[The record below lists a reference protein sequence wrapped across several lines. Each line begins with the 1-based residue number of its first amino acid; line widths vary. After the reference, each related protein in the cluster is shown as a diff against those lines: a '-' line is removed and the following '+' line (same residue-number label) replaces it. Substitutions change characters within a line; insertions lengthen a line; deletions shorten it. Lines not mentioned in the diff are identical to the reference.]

1 MVSEQITNIKD
12 FMNKLLIGTDFDIFH
27 VTDIHITTFNTFH
40 IDGHIMKDFYDKE
53 EYESL
58 GCPVISKWSD
68 LKPLCYQIIK
78 GHNTPLNFKIIFK
91 MPDSIVIDIIDK
103 NQLDIPYESING
115 FFLNIKYDNSSLSYV
130 TGTSLNI
137 FDPGR
142 EAEHAFDKFIFDF
155 VNTHFE

>member
-103 NQLDIPYESING
+103 NQLDIPYESITG

-142 EAEHAFDKFIFDF
+142 EAEHAFDKFISDF
-155 VNTHFE
+155 INTHFG

>member
-27 VTDIHITTFNTFH
+27 ATDIYITTFNTFH

-103 NQLDIPYESING
+103 NQLGIPYENITG

-142 EAEHAFDKFIFDF
+142 EAEHAFDKFISDF
-155 VNTHFE
+155 INTHFG

>member
-1 MVSEQITNIKD
+1 MVSEQITNIKN
-12 FMNKLLIGTDFDIFH
+12 FMTKLLIGTDFDIFH

-40 IDGHIMKDFYDKE
+40 IDGHIMKDFYGKE

-58 GCPVISKWSD
+58 GHPVISKWGE

-103 NQLDIPYESING
+103 NNLDIPFENITG
-115 FFLNIKYDNSSLSYV
+115 FFLNVKYDNGSLSYV
-130 TGTSLNI
+130 TGTSLSI
-137 FDPGR
+137 FDLSKD
-142 EAEHAFDKFIFDF
+142 AEHAFDKYISDF
-155 VNTHFE
+155 AGTHFG